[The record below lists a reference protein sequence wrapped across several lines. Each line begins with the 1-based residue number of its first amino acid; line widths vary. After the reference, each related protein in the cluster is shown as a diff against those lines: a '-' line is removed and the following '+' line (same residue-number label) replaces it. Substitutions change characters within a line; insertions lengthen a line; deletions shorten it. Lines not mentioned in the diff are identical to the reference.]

1 MNAKEFQYNDVVI
14 NGFVALFV
22 NLAILPLLI
31 VMSFV
36 LFKGSIVLFML
47 LILFLAAAILMIPRI
62 FFSGTERSPG
72 YGILRKVR
80 RYLYRNRFLLGESF
94 YELRKSSLCVPVIW
108 I

>member
-36 LFKGSIVLFML
+36 LFKGSIVLFLL
-47 LILFLAAAILMIPRI
+47 LILFLAAAILMIPGY
-62 FFSGTERSPG
+62 FSQEPKPG
-72 YGILRKVR
+72 LWYSS
-80 RYLYRNRFLLGESF
+80 EST
-94 YELRKSSLCVPVIW
+94 RVPLPKPVSFG
-108 I
+108 

>member
-36 LFKGSIVLFML
+36 LFKGSIVLFLL
-47 LILFLAAAILMIPRI
+47 LILFLAAAILMIPGY
-62 FFSGTERSPG
+62 FSQEPNEARA
-72 YGILRKVR
+72 ILRKVQG
-80 RYLYRNRFLLGESF
+80 YLYRNRFLLGESF
-94 YELRKSSLCVPVIW
+94 YE
-108 I
+108 

>member
-36 LFKGSIVLFML
+36 LFKGSIVLFLL
-47 LILFLAAAILMIPRI
+47 LILFLAAAILMIPGY
-62 FFSGTERSPG
+62 FSQEPNEAG
-72 YGILRKVR
+72 YGILRKVQG
-80 RYLYRNRFLLGESF
+80 YLYRNRFLLGESF
-94 YELRKSSLCVPVIW
+94 YE
-108 I
+108 

>member
-1 MNAKEFQYNDVVI
+1 MNAKEFQYNDLVI

-36 LFKGSIVLFML
+36 LFKGSIVLFLL
-47 LILFLAAAILMIPRI
+47 LILFLAAAIRI

-72 YGILRKVR
+72 YGILRKVQG
-80 RYLYRNRFLLGESF
+80 YLYRNRFLLGESF
-94 YELRKSSLCVPVIW
+94 YE
-108 I
+108 